1 MSNIELSKICQTL
14 SCINLS
20 MNGFPYQSCAR
31 DRVMQNFDR
40 NEDALIG
47 KEKFVPQDS
56 ELN

>member
-1 MSNIELSKICQTL
+1 
-14 SCINLS
+14 